1 MAKKTTDAP
10 ATGPETKEE
19 IGAPIEAQRSG
30 FDGERKKET
39 ADMEHSPQGGS
50 GMERASSDAAGTCE
64 SGFYI
69 YIGPNIKKYIQTG
82 TIYRGT
88 RANALKQAAEAIKA
102 YPLVRTLIVSGDA
115 LPEAR
120 IKVKTPGNVLYA
132 NYRKLAGKEGK

>member
-1 MAKKTTDAP
+1 MAKKENTAP
-10 ATGPETKEE
+10 VTGPENKGTE
-19 IGAPIEAQRSG
+19 
-30 FDGERKKET
+30 KK
-39 ADMEHSPQGGS
+39 G
-50 GMERASSDAAGTCE
+50 RAGTCP

-102 YPLVRTLIVSGDA
+102 HPLVKTLIVSGDA

-120 IKVKTPGNVLYA
+120 IKVRTPGNALYA